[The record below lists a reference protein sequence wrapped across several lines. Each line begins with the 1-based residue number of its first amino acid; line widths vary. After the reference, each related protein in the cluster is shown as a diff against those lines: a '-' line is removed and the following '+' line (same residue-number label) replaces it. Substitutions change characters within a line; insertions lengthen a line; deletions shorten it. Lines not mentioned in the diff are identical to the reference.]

1 MNEGQAMHMAGRKA
15 ILVEQTASAKALQWE
30 YAGGIQQEGQW
41 REKPDR
47 HPPTS
52 ADCWRN
58 HFYTN

>member
-1 MNEGQAMHMAGRKA
+1 MNERQAMDTAGRKA

-41 REKPDR
+41 REPDG

-52 ADCWRN
+52 ADYWRN